1 MPPFALTCEGLTD
14 PLGID
19 VRRPRLSWRYEES
32 FQTAYQI
39 QASGWD
45 SGRVAS
51 AQSIHVPYG
60 GPELTSRQRVSWRV
74 RIWTEGKDPS
84 EWSEEA

>member
-39 QASGWD
+39 QAGGWD

-51 AQSIHVPYG
+51 AQSMSP
-60 GPELTSRQRVSWRV
+60 TAAQN
-74 RIWTEGKDPS
+74 
-84 EWSEEA
+84 